1 MDGTST
7 MIIATFRLISMK
19 RPEMKNLPG
28 VALESSEAIA
38 PGTARRTKCSHTRL
52 D

>member
-7 MIIATFRLISMK
+7 MIIATFRSVSMK

-28 VALESSEAIA
+28 VALEASEAIV
-38 PGTARRTKCSHTRL
+38 PGAARRTMVSS
-52 D
+52 